1 MCMAPMPG
9 PALCAHAR
17 RKSGDYNTRP
27 ASGGHD
33 QSAADINTFSRIMEQ
48 KDRLRRYFVHGS
60 FEVV

>member
-1 MCMAPMPG
+1 MHG
-9 PALCAHAR
+9 AHAR
-17 RKSGDYNTRP
+17 SCYVCTCAPEVWDHNTRP

-48 KDRLRRYFVHGS
+48 MDRLRRYFVHGS